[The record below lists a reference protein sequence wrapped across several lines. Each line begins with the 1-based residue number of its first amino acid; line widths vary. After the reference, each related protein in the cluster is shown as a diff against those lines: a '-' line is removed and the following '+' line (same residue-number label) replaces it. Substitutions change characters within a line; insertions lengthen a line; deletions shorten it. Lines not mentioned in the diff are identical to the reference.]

1 MSVAGMPSSVL
12 SAEVS
17 EPRVVPTLIC
27 SIILQAP
34 GPPVALAD
42 PLPHS
47 PQPYFDYVLGLGALH
62 LSSGI
67 WVCNSQ
73 HRLLDDPSAAL
84 LQVSFIPVFV
94 FRPTPKCHDFPYLSL
109 QEVVNRRTCK

>member
-1 MSVAGMPSSVL
+1 MPSSIL

-42 PLPHS
+42 P
-47 PQPYFDYVLGLGALH
+47 F
-62 LSSGI
+62 
-67 WVCNSQ
+67 
-73 HRLLDDPSAAL
+73 
-84 LQVSFIPVFV
+84 
-94 FRPTPKCHDFPYLSL
+94 PTPLSHILIMAAGWGPFTCHLGSGCVILSTHCFTTSPPRFYKCPLFLSL
-109 QEVVNRRTCK
+109 YSDPLPNAMTFHTSVSRKW